1 MTHGSWLSKRL
12 DPWVVLLMAAV
23 WLAATAWMRPLA
35 VPDEGR
41 YAGVALEMLRSGNWL
56 VPTLDGLPYFHKPP
70 LFYWITAASLWLFG
84 PHEWAARAAPLAGAA
99 VASFALYA
107 FALRWSGQPSA
118 RASLLVLVTQ
128 PLFFIG
134 AQFANL
140 DMLVAGC
147 IAATVLALAHV
158 ALQAEQGQTS
168 RGVLALAYVFAAL
181 GLLAKGL
188 IGVALPGLVIL
199 AWLLVLRRLR
209 LITALLW
216 LPGIPLF
223 LAIAVPWFVS
233 MQERFP
239 EFADY
244 FFIVQ
249 HFKRFAQAG
258 FNNAQPFW
266 FMPAAL
272 ALTTLPWIL
281 WLPAAARP
289 AYWNDSRLG
298 PVRKLMWLWLV
309 LVTIFFSIPQSKII
323 GYVLPTAV
331 PLAFLI
337 GDRISLGWPES
348 TRLSRLWRVG
358 AVLAVAACMAVVA
371 AGIAFPGKSL
381 RDLGRTLAERAAPG
395 EPVVFLYD
403 YYFDVPFY
411 AQLSAPVRVVADWGD
426 PQVVGRDNWSK
437 ELLDAQ
443 RFASGPAA
451 RVLLSP
457 AELVDTIC
465 NATTTWV
472 VGYYTK
478 ASLEP
483 ALANATE
490 IARSGTTALW
500 RVPGRPAAPV
510 SAGSCPGT
518 PSANSANKS

>member
-1 MTHGSWLSKRL
+1 
-12 DPWVVLLMAAV
+12 MAAV
-23 WLAATAWMRPLA
+23 WLAATAWMRPLT

-70 LFYWITAASLWLFG
+70 LFYWITAAALSVFG
-84 PHEWAARAAPLAGAA
+84 PAEWAARVAPLIGAA
-99 VASFALYA
+99 TAASALYA
-107 FALRWSGQPSA
+107 FTQRWSGLPSA
-118 RASLLVLVTQ
+118 RLSLLVLVTQ
-128 PLFFIG
+128 PLFFMG
-134 AQFANL
+134 AQYANL

-147 IAATVLALAHV
+147 IAATVLASAHV
-158 ALQAEQGQTS
+158 VLQAEQGQTP

-199 AWLLVLRRLR
+199 AWLLALRRLR
-209 LITALLW
+209 RLASVLW
-216 LPGIPLF
+216 LPGITLF
-223 LAIAVPWFVS
+223 LAIAAPWFVA
-233 MQERFP
+233 MQSLFP

-249 HFKRFAQAG
+249 HFKRFAEAG

-266 FMPAAL
+266 FLPAAL

-289 AYWNDSRLG
+289 SYWNDSRLG
-298 PVRKLMWLWLV
+298 PVRKLMWLWLAV
-309 LVTIFFSIPQSKII
+309 VTVFFSIPQSKII
-323 GYVLPTAV
+323 GYVLPTTV

-337 GDRISLGWPES
+337 GDRISLGWPDS
-348 TRLSRLWRVG
+348 PRISRLWRVC
-358 AVLAVAACMAVVA
+358 AAVATAACVAVVA
-371 AGIAFPGKSL
+371 AVTAFPGKSL

-411 AQLSAPVRVVADWGD
+411 AHLSAPVGVVEDWSD
-426 PQVVGRDNWSK
+426 PRVVGRDNWSK

-443 RFASGPAA
+443 RFASGAAA

-457 AELVDTIC
+457 AELADAIC

-472 VGYYTK
+472 MGYYTK
-478 ASLEP
+478 VSLEP
-483 ALANATE
+483 ALVNATE
-490 IARSGTTALW
+490 IARSGTTVLW
-500 RVPGRPAAPV
+500 RVPGRSVGTLNAA
-510 SAGSCPGT
+510 SCPGT
-518 PSANSANKS
+518 PSGNSTGK

>member
-1 MTHGSWLSKRL
+1 VSSGAGLPERLS
-12 DPWVVLLMAAV
+12 PWVVLLMAAV
-23 WLAATAWMRPLA
+23 WLAATAWVRPLA

-70 LFYWITAASLWLFG
+70 LYYWITAAALSVFG
-84 PHEWAARAAPLAGAA
+84 PLEWAARAAPLVGAA
-99 VASFALYA
+99 TAASALYA
-107 FALRWSGQPSA
+107 FARRWSGLPSA

-158 ALQAEQGQTS
+158 VLQAEQGQTP

-199 AWLLVLRRLR
+199 AWLLALRRLR
-209 LITALLW
+209 LLASVLW
-216 LPGIPLF
+216 LPGIALF
-223 LAIAVPWFVS
+223 LGIAAPWFVA
-233 MQERFP
+233 MQSRYP

-266 FMPAAL
+266 FLPAAL

-289 AYWNDSRLG
+289 GYWNDSRLG
-298 PVRKLMWLWLV
+298 PVRKLMWLWLA
-309 LVTIFFSIPQSKII
+309 LVTVFFSIPQSKII
-323 GYVLPTAV
+323 GYILPTTV

-337 GDRISLGWPES
+337 GDGVCLARPNSRRI
-348 TRLSRLWRVG
+348 RLLWRG
-358 AVLAVAACMAVVA
+358 CAALAFAACLAVVA
-371 AGIAFPGKSL
+371 TAAAYPGKSM
-381 RDLGRTLAERAAPG
+381 RELGRTLGRQATPG
-395 EPVVFLYD
+395 EPVVFLRD
-403 YYFDVPFY
+403 YYFDIPFY
-411 AQLSAPVRVVADWGD
+411 AGLRAPV
-426 PQVVGRDNWSK
+426 QVVEDWNDPKIIQRDNWSK
-437 ELLDAQ
+437 ELLDAR
-443 RFASGPAA
+443 RFASGSAA

-457 AELVDTIC
+457 AELADTLC
-465 NATTTWV
+465 SATTTWV
-472 VGYYTK
+472 VGNHSMV
-478 ASLEP
+478 SLHP
-483 ALANATE
+483 VLFHAIE
-490 IARSGTTALW
+490 IARSGTTVLW

-510 SAGSCPGT
+510 SAAGCPET
-518 PSANSANKS
+518 PSGNSTSK